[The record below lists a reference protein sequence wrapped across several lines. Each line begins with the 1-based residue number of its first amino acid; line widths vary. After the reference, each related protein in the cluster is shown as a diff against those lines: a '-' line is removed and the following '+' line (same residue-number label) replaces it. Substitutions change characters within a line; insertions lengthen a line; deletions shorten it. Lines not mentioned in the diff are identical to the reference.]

1 MMLVDDAAQ
10 PAAGYVDI
18 DLGCADVGVA
28 EHRLNAAQVSAPFE
42 EVSGKG
48 VAQYVRSK
56 VVENAYRLTVLAE

>member
-10 PAAGYVDI
+10 PAAGYVGI
-18 DLGCADVGVA
+18 DLGCADVSVA

-48 VAQYVRSK
+48 VA
-56 VVENAYRLTVLAE
+56 

>member
-1 MMLVDDAAQ
+1 MMIVNDAAQ
-10 PAAGYVDI
+10 PAAGYVGI

-56 VVENAYRLTVLAE
+56 VMKNAHRLTMLAE